1 MLNTVHDESWSV
13 RRLCSSVTKQVIDTE
28 SLIDAAYAIA
38 SRDGISARSARKV
51 ALACGV
57 AIGSVYAHHP
67 TKDALR

>member
-1 MLNTVHDESWSV
+1 M
-13 RRLCSSVTKQVIDTE
+13 TKQVIDTE

-38 SRDGISARSARKV
+38 SRDGISALSARKV